1 MPGRGLEDVIAVE
14 SAISSIT
21 GDTLTYRGIPVE
33 ELAEHATFEE
43 VIYLLWYGRLPN
55 RQEYAAFTGSLLE
68 AMHMPEQVNKN
79 RKLLPAAADHLGI
92 LRTLLSIAAL
102 YDSGADERSAD
113 TALRIMG
120 MMPVLVAASVI
131 QQPLPQPDPDLGL
144 AANLLYMIEGEA
156 PDELRARTL
165 DQALILHADHELNAS
180 TFTARVAGSALANLY
195 SATIA
200 AICTLSGALHGGASS
215 EVYALL
221 DELETPDQ
229 ADTVVGRRLAH
240 RQRIPGFG
248 HRVYTGEDPRGRLL
262 RRMLE
267 HLVAHGATGRWLDR
281 ALAVEASVTRRTPFH
296 TNLDFYAAPLFVTL
310 GLAPVY
316 LPLLFALGRSAGWL
330 AHILEQ
336 YANNRLLRP
345 RAAYTGL
352 HHMHFVPMDERR

>member
-14 SAISSIT
+14 SAISSIS
-21 GDTLTYRGIPVE
+21 GDTLTYRGIPIE
-33 ELAEHATFEE
+33 ELAEHASFEE

-55 RQEYAAFTGSLLE
+55 RQEYASFRGLLRQ
-68 AMHMPEQVNKN
+68 AMHMPQPVGAN
-79 RKLLPAAADHLGI
+79 RKLLPAADHLST
-92 LRTLLSIAAL
+92 LRTLLSLASL
-102 YDSGADERSAD
+102 YDPRADERSTD
-113 TALRIMG
+113 TAVRIMG
-120 MMPVLVAASVI
+120 MMPVLVAATVT

-144 AANLLYMIEGEA
+144 AANLLYMIEGK
-156 PDELRARTL
+156 PPSELRARTL

-221 DELETPDQ
+221 DELETPAQ
-229 ADTVVGRRLAH
+229 ADAAVARRLTE
-240 RQRIPGFG
+240 RKRIPGFG

-267 HLVAHGATGRWLDR
+267 NLVAQGATGRWLDR
-281 ALAVEASVTRRTPFH
+281 ALAVEASVSTRTPFH
-296 TNLDFYAAPLFVTL
+296 TNLDFYAAPLFITL
-310 GLAPVY
+310 GLGRAA

-330 AHILEQ
+330 AHVLEQ

-352 HHMHFVPMDERR
+352 YQMHFIPMDERR